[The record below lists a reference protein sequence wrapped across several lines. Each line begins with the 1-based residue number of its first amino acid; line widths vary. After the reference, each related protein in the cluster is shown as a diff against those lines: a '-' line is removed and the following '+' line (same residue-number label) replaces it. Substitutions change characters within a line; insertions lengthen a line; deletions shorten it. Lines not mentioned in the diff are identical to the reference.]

1 MKYSQLHVTSMV
13 SGEFVSFDAYI
24 TDMTQTFASTWN
36 TEDVFGRNDPIA
48 MFQGTKR
55 TISIAL
61 DVPSAD
67 SETAAKN
74 LSKCAQLASFLYP
87 GYVSNEN
94 SYSKSLAAPEEDDEP
109 ESNPTLRAVGN
120 NMVSAPL
127 VKVKFANL
135 IDSMIESAG
144 VGKGGLLGYIDS
156 YTFTPI
162 MDAGIF
168 GTTGPLYPRTIT
180 ISFNLNVLHQ
190 TEVGHEQQGD
200 KVVWMSKKLPFS

>member
-1 MKYSQLHVTSMV
+1 MV
-13 SGEFVSFDAYI
+13 SGLFVSFDAYI

-36 TEDVFGRNDPIA
+36 TEEVFGRNDPIA

-67 SETAAKN
+67 AETAAKN
-74 LSKCAQLASFLYP
+74 LAKCGQLASFLYP
-87 GYVSNEN
+87 GYVVNEN
-94 SYSKSLAAPEEDDEP
+94 SYTAESPALIVTSDEESENDP
-109 ESNPTLRAVGN
+109 VLRTKGN

-135 IDSMIESAG
+135 IDNMGQIADTA
-144 VGKGGLLGYIDS
+144 GKGGLLGYIDS
-156 YTFTPI
+156 YTFTPV

-168 GTTGPLYPRTIT
+168 GSTGPLYPRTISV
-180 ISFNLNVLHQ
+180 SFNLNVLHQ
-190 TEVGHEQQGD
+190 TEVGYEQQGN
-200 KVVWMSKKLPFS
+200 KAVWMSKKLPFS